1 MQEGRA
7 QLFIIYRNYIFQ
19 SRASLLTQ
27 VIIQILTAILSEGN
41 KYYGWRQSQRYIEFE
56 DVGNVSWL
64 LFSCLMSPK
73 KWAGL
78 DKLMTSV
85 WPCVPKNFMG
95 RSLIN

>member
-41 KYYGWRQSQRYIEFE
+41 KILWMEAKPRIHRI
-56 DVGNVSWL
+56 
-64 LFSCLMSPK
+64 
-73 KWAGL
+73 
-78 DKLMTSV
+78 
-85 WPCVPKNFMG
+85 
-95 RSLIN
+95 